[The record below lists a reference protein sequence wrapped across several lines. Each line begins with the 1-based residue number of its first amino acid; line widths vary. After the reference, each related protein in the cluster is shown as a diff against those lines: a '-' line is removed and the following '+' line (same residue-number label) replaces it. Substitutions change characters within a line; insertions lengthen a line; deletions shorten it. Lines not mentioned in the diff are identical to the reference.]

1 MGAEGV
7 GRGIKEQKHEHGLYV
22 LKSNGCQART
32 WILDTFE
39 DNSIS
44 LIGIIEV
51 EKVGWQSFVFGLLFG
66 T

>member
-32 WILDTFE
+32 WILDTFK
-39 DNSIS
+39 DNSIA
-44 LIGIIEV
+44 LL
-51 EKVGWQSFVFGLLFG
+51 GLLK
-66 T
+66 